1 MAEEKVVEAAAE
13 EATETEEEKAK
24 RLATTP
30 VYKYTV
36 TRFANGLYDFD
47 GLPLDPEK
55 DTTPSLDKL
64 GVARD
69 IIDLGRKLDHQLLI
83 EEAVSRAE
91 NGVMTKLS
99 DLAKG
104 SAGEAP
110 AAE

>member
-1 MAEEKVVEAAAE
+1 MAEEKVEAVAA
-13 EATETEEEKAK
+13 ATETEEEKAK

-36 TRFANGLYDFD
+36 TRFANGLYDFE
-47 GLPLDPEK
+47 GLALDPEK

-91 NGVMTKLS
+91 NSVMTKLS
-99 DLAKG
+99 DLARG
-104 SAGEAP
+104 TEAEAP